1 MRYLSVHDL
10 VWINSTL
17 TGREAAFD
25 YERLEACMA
34 AQYGYGHSRD
44 VLSQAANFLTTFC
57 YKRPFAEKNAETALT
72 AFCTFL
78 LANGWGVT
86 AADAELAGLVQRAWS
101 GEELTAE
108 SVRRIAA
115 PDASG
120 GAGLRALVSRV
131 IGERSK
137 ALGMLAAEREGTH
150 A

>member
-1 MRYLSVHDL
+1 
-10 VWINSTL
+10 
-17 TGREAAFD
+17 
-25 YERLEACMA
+25 MA